1 MVRVPDAIDHRL
13 VPTEA
18 DRRLQKLLCNKAI
31 RRHPLTIDKFAGI
44 L

>member
-1 MVRVPDAIDHRL
+1 MIIPDTSGTRL

-18 DRRLQKLLCNKAI
+18 DRRLRKLLCYKAI